1 LSTPNVSAS
10 GNQGKHEF
18 NGSDKKIA
26 TSSAMPYRF
35 GGTFAC
41 EYVDVYK
48 GFNLDSGL
56 SFTYSPVLNERFS
69 IFK

>member
-1 LSTPNVSAS
+1 MEIFTLSVKP
-10 GNQGKHEF
+10 
-18 NGSDKKIA
+18 DL
-26 TSSAMPYRF
+26 F
-35 GGTFAC
+35 GGKFVC

-56 SFTYSPVLNERFS
+56 SFTYSPMLNERFS